1 MNADEKENMASFGNL
16 QIFQNTFENA
26 VKDMNMEYPDKKD

>member
-1 MNADEKENMASFGNL
+1 MASFGNL

-26 VKDMNMEYPDKKD
+26 VNDNMDYPVKKD